1 VRRFPLVLA
10 CLIGLLGLV
19 GLLAWADN
27 TAIREGETAVAPA
40 RAPGTA
46 TIYTT
51 TVTLS
56 TYPYANCLRPP
67 QSGVAGVPFQ
77 ALDWDCLAAAGPPVS
92 RTYRLLVLGNDY
104 LTATV
109 LPELGGRVYELIFK
123 PTGHSELYRN
133 PVLKPTQWGPSEQG
147 WWLAAGGL
155 EWGFPTHEH
164 GYEWGVPWHYQVT
177 RSSAGVTVT
186 LRDSDAVNRPT
197 VSVAVHL
204 PADQAVLFV
213 RPQIRNASA
222 AAVNVKYWTAAML
235 APGAAN
241 TPSPDLHFLLPG
253 EQVVVHST
261 GDADLPQP
269 GELMGWPVHGGRD
282 YSRLGNW
289 SRWLGFFEA
298 PRAHGPFAGV
308 YDTAADEGVLR
319 VFPATVARGSKGFA
333 VGWMD
338 PLPSSWWTDDGS
350 GYVEVHGGLAPTFW
364 DAVTLSPGQ
373 VISWTEFWYP
383 LAGLGGVSEASE
395 KVALRLER
403 AGDALAL
410 GLYTPAAHPHV
421 DLYLWEA
428 DCTTVGHWRPV
439 GVDPAHPVRFTVPAA
454 GSTPDELSLV
464 AFSAEGAFLG
474 GVNARDCLPPSAT
487 VEPLPFYVTTPAFTV
502 TWRGDDVWSGIRDY
516 DVQYRAG
523 YEGDWA
529 DWLTGT
535 TAVSATFTGDPGWT
549 FFFRAQAH
557 DRAGN
562 GGDFGDPEW
571 GQAFTSVLLT
581 PAPVL
586 ATSRKLVTP
595 RAPDWGQP
603 VTYTVL
609 LSNTGNL
616 TATALVLT
624 DYLPATLAL
633 VSGTLE
639 AGACSHLVWSGDVM
653 TCRGMLPPGQ
663 ELHLSFALAPTL
675 TTPAG
680 VPLTNTIRL
689 VADGIA
695 PLVRWTAITYWHTLY
710 LPLIV
715 KD

>member
-1 VRRFPLVLA
+1 
-10 CLIGLLGLV
+10 LIGLVGLV
-19 GLLAWADN
+19 GLLAWADS
-27 TAIREGETAVAPA
+27 AASQVGETALSSA

-56 TYPYANCLRPP
+56 TYPYANCLQPP
-67 QSGVAGVPFQ
+67 QFGVAGVPYQ

-92 RTYRLLVLGNDY
+92 QTYRLLVLSNDY

-123 PTGHSELYRN
+123 PTGHSEFYRN

-155 EWGFPTHEH
+155 EWGFPTDEH
-164 GYEWGVPWHYQVT
+164 GYEWGVPWHYQVA

-186 LRDSDAVNRPT
+186 LRDSNAVNRPT

-204 PADQAVLFV
+204 PTDQAVLFV

-222 AAVNVKYWTAAML
+222 AAVDVKYWTAAML

-241 TPSPDLHFLLPG
+241 APSPDLRFLFPG
-253 EQVVVHST
+253 EHVVVHST
-261 GDADLPQP
+261 GDIDLPQP
-269 GELMGWPVHGGRD
+269 GELMDWPVYGGRD

-289 SRWLGFFEA
+289 NRWLGFFEA
-298 PRAHGPFAGV
+298 PQAHGPFAGV

-319 VFPATVARGSKGFA
+319 VFPASVARGSKGFA
-333 VGWMD
+333 VGWKD
-338 PLPSSWWTDDGS
+338 RLPSSWWTDDGS

-364 DAVTLSPGQ
+364 DTVALPPGQ
-373 VISWTEFWYP
+373 VIGWTEAWYP
-383 LAGLGGVSEASE
+383 LAGLGGVSGANE

-403 AGDALAL
+403 EGDGLAL
-410 GLYTPAAHPHV
+410 GLYTPAAHPYV
-421 DLYLWEA
+421 DLYLWDA
-428 DCTTVGHWRPV
+428 DCTTVGHWQPT
-439 GVDPAHPVRFTVPAA
+439 GVDPAHPVRFSVPTT
-454 GSTPDELSLV
+454 GSTLDELSLV

-474 GVNARDCLPPSAT
+474 GVNARDCLPPFAS
-487 VEPLPFYVTTPAFTV
+487 VEPLPSYVTTPTFTV
-502 TWRGDDVWSGIRDY
+502 TWRGNDVWSGIRDY
-516 DVQYRAG
+516 DVQYRIG
-523 YEGDWA
+523 YEGDWV

-535 TAVSATFTGDPGWT
+535 TALSATLTGDAGRT
-549 FFFRAQAH
+549 YFFRARAH
-557 DRAGN
+557 DKAGN
-562 GGDFGDPEW
+562 RGDFGDPEW
-571 GQAFTSVLLT
+571 GEAFTSVLLT

-586 ATSRKLVTP
+586 VTSRKLVMP
-595 RAPDWGQP
+595 AAPDWGQP
-603 VTYTVL
+603 VTYSVI

-624 DYLPATLAL
+624 DTLPAMLAL

-639 AGACSHLVWSGDVM
+639 ASACSQLVWSGDVM

-663 ELHLSFALAPTL
+663 ELRVGFTLTPTS

-680 VPLTNTIRL
+680 LPLTNTIWML
-689 VADGIA
+689 ADGVA
-695 PLVRWTAITYWHTLY
+695 PLVRWTTITYWHYLN
-710 LPLIV
+710 LPLMV